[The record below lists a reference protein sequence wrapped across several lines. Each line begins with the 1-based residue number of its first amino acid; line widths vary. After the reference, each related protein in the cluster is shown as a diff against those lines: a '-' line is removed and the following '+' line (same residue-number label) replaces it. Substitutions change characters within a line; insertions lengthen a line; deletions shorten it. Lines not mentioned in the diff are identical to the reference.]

1 MKTVFIDTN
10 VLLEYIRDSPLG
22 QAAWALGEIEAA
34 STEAFIPGVCAG
46 ELLAIRER
54 SDWGPEKRAIQ
65 ERLFRDYAITEIAQ
79 PRILL
84 SYARI
89 QCWTQGVPVPAP
101 KQAPPPKPSRPMGK
115 NDLWIAATV
124 HASGGALLTADKG
137 FLPLDGIWFP
147 VLHCSPQPEPSG
159 RADRA

>member
-22 QAAWALGEIEAA
+22 QAAWALGEIEAP

-65 ERLFRDYAITEIAQ
+65 ERLFRDYAVTEIAQ

-101 KQAPPPKPSRPMGK
+101 KQAPPPKQSRPMGK